1 MSSLLDVPAQ
11 LTLALSLAAATAAAE
26 PPRAPAAT
34 LPPPAAAAAL
44 VPEPIAGPYRFGES
58 MWLRAL
64 KEDLPRD
71 AHGYAQGIFR
81 TSGGRYYV
89 PRQTERRAI
98 LAARDDGAL
107 AARAARAFARS
118 NARALRASLGRT
130 PTAGDLYVAHLF
142 GPEAAAHLIA
152 RARSHPGEL
161 ATNYAPELAEKA
173 AELFG
178 ARKRS
183 LTLVQLYTKLT
194 EPLAHIKARAIP
206 PEPSIADLLQRGATW
221 GALRPNAVA
230 WPTEIS
236 SAVPSQ

>member
-1 MSSLLDVPAQ
+1 
-11 LTLALSLAAATAAAE
+11 
-26 PPRAPAAT
+26 
-34 LPPPAAAAAL
+34 
-44 VPEPIAGPYRFGES
+44 